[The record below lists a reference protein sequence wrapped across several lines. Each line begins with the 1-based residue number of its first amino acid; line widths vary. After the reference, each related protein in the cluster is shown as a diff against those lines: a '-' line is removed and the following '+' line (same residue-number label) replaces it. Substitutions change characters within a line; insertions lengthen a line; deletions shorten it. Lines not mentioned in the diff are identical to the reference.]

1 MAAID
6 RVARARS
13 LIGTRFTLN
22 GRSVEEGLDC
32 VGLIALVTGKPAPLG
47 YSLRNSQFDHW
58 IAYMDD
64 LFERRIGFPQAG
76 DILLLRPTS
85 VQLHL
90 GLWTGDSLIHAHAG
104 ARRVVET
111 PGRVDTPILGIWF

>member
-6 RVARARS
+6 RVAKARA
-13 LIGTRFTLN
+13 LVGIRFTLN

-32 VGLIALVTGKPAPLG
+32 VGLIALITGMSAPQG
-47 YSLRNSQFDHW
+47 YTLRNSQFDHW
-58 IAYMDD
+58 IAHMDD
-64 LFERRIGFPQAG
+64 LFERRIGCPRAG

-90 GLWTGDSLIHAHAG
+90 GLWMGNSLIHAHAG
-104 ARRVVET
+104 VRRVVET
-111 PGRVDTPILGIWF
+111 PGRVDTHILGIWF